1 MTESAALIRPPTLR
15 TQEPASAS
23 RLELF
28 FDLAYVLVVL
38 ELADQF
44 LHDPDVGGA
53 VIFVGLFTTVWSS
66 WVGFTLYANR
76 FDTDDVIFRLAMLAA
91 TLAIAGCAAA
101 AAGATGSFA
110 VPFAASFLTGRVVLF
125 LLYLRAWRHV
135 TDARATIS
143 RYLLTIGAS
152 ALLWLVS
159 LWITGDARFWWW
171 AAAVLVGS
179 AGPIL
184 ATRTGGAAAPLHVEH
199 LPERFGLLV
208 ILVLGEAVGGAAT
221 GVHDMSWA
229 ALPVLIGVAGF
240 ALAAAM
246 WWVHFDLTA
255 AVSANA
261 LQQADGGGPSSGARH
276 DLFVYAHLP
285 LTVGVV
291 AVGVGIEELVLH
303 PHEST
308 PSAGGWIL
316 AAGLVSFL
324 LGAALILVEVVV
336 ERRAALA
343 LTATACAAIAVAT
356 VTPLP
361 NPLVYV
367 GVLGAITAALAAVGT
382 LRPPSHRGGSEP
394 HATQENRH
402 D

>member
-1 MTESAALIRPPTLR
+1 MNDSAALIRPPALR
-15 TQEPASAS
+15 TDEPASAS

-76 FDTDDVIFRLAMLAA
+76 FDTDDVIFRLGMLAA

-110 VPFAASFLTGRVVLF
+110 VPFAVSFLAGRIVLF

-135 TDARATIS
+135 VDARSTIS

-159 LWITGDARFWWW
+159 LPITGDARFWWW

-229 ALPVLIGVAGF
+229 AMPVLIGVAGF
-240 ALAAAM
+240 ALAASM
-246 WWVHFDLTA
+246 WWVHFDATA

-261 LQQADGGGPSSGARH
+261 LQSADDADAASGGRH

-291 AVGVGIEELVLH
+291 AVGVGVEELVLH

-316 AAGLVSFL
+316 AAGLVSFVI
-324 LGAALILVEVVV
+324 GAALILIDVVAQ
-336 ERRAALA
+336 RRTVIA
-343 LTATACAAIAVAT
+343 LTVMACAVIAGVS
-356 VTPLP
+356 VIPLP
-361 NPLVYV
+361 NPLIYV
-367 GVLGAITAALAAVGT
+367 GLLAAVTAALAAVGT
-382 LRPPSHRGGSEP
+382 LRPPRHRRQAEP
-394 HATQENRH
+394 DTAQERQT
-402 D
+402 